1 MTAIPSAL
9 LAATLTATIAFAPS
23 AGAEVLFI
31 PGTGSSKPTAAN
43 TTTLGWL
50 DDGRYGTGPA
60 YCLCNSHDYPARL
73 GPGEGQE
80 SIDRGTESTV
90 QFLLA
95 HPDVD
100 EVVGGSQGAMV
111 AYRAVADPRLAGRHL
126 SVRLYADP
134 YTPGTGAVSRV
145 PNGWDVPAT
154 GLKGGV
160 PQQPGADVTVTS
172 VSHKWDPVAYFP
184 RYQWT
189 YFFTLPTAALGFIV
203 YHGALG
209 GPYGAM
215 GIDYTSATV
224 THNGNETIIRINDRL
239 TPYGQLAVIVATAVG
254 GPQAGHV
261 VGTLIKPLDDIA
273 DGFLS
278 MGGQWDKGVATPV
291 PTPRVAVKQVQGV
304 VNGFVRAAQDF
315 AAIPQ
320 RLNQPARKPAPVAAI
335 TPAKKP
341 KKPQSNPVHNTIK
354 TIQGALN
361 NTIKTWAPKPKQQ
374 KKSGAVA

>member
-1 MTAIPSAL
+1 MSVKSSAV
-9 LAATLTATIAFAPS
+9 AATLTATIAFAPS

-43 TTTLGWL
+43 ATTLGWL
-50 DDGRYGTGPA
+50 DDGRYGSGPA
-60 YCLCNSHDYPARL
+60 YCMCNSHDYPARL

-111 AYRAVADPRLAGRHL
+111 AYQAVADPRLAGRHL

-160 PQQPGADVTVTS
+160 PQQPGPDVTVTS

-189 YFFTLPTAALGFIV
+189 YAWTLPTAALGFIV

-215 GIDYTSATV
+215 GIDYTNATV
-224 THNGNETIIRINDRL
+224 THNGNETLIRINDKL

-254 GPQAGHV
+254 GPQAGRV

-291 PTPRVAVKQVQGV
+291 PTPQVAVKQVQGV

-320 RLNQPARKPAPVAAI
+320 RLNQPVKKPTPVAAI

-341 KKPQSNPVHNTIK
+341 KKPQSNPVNDTTK
-354 TIQGALN
+354 TVRGAIN
-361 NTIKTWAPKPKQQ
+361 NTIKTWAPKPKPQ
-374 KKSGAVA
+374 KKSGAVK

>member
-1 MTAIPSAL
+1 M
-9 LAATLTATIAFAPS
+9 
-23 AGAEVLFI
+23 
-31 PGTGSSKPTAAN
+31 
-43 TTTLGWL
+43 
-50 DDGRYGTGPA
+50 
-60 YCLCNSHDYPARL
+60 CNSHDYPARL

-80 SIDRGTESTV
+80 SINRGTESTV

-111 AYRAVADPRLAGRHL
+111 AYQAAADPRLAGRRL

-145 PNGWDVPAT
+145 PDGWDVPAT

-160 PQQPGADVTVTS
+160 PQQPGAGVDVVS
-172 VSHKWDPVAYFP
+172 VSHRWDPVAHFP
-184 RYQWT
+184 KYQWT

-215 GIDYTSATV
+215 GIDYTNATV
-224 THNGNETIIRINDRL
+224 THNGNETIVRINDKL

-261 VGTLIKPLDDIA
+261 VGTLVKPLDDIA

-291 PTPRVAVKQVQGV
+291 PTPQVAVKQVQGV

-320 RLNQPARKPAPVAAI
+320 RLNQPVKKPQPVPLAAK
-335 TPAKKP
+335 PAKKP
-341 KKPQSNPVHNTIK
+341 SANPVHNTIK
-354 TIQGALN
+354 TIRGAID
-361 NTIKTWAPKPKQQ
+361 NTIKAWAPKPKPQ
-374 KKSGAVA
+374 KKSEGAK